1 MTQEDINVIVER
13 LKNFQEE
20 NNKSHERLI
29 AQTTKTNGSVAEI
42 KMWQERIIGA
52 ITILSAVIL
61 PIFISVVIKFVI
73 SNIWN

>member
-52 ITILSAVIL
+52 ITILSAVVL